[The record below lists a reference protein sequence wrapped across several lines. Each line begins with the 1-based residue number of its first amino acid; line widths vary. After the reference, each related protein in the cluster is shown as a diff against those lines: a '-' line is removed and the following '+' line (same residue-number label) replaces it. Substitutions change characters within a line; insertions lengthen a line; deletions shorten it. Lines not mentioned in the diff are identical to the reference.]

1 MLNGPVHPL
10 WSRGYSRTHAN
21 LLYSA
26 SACQNWK
33 STKWKSEQEF
43 NKLYLFSIKELHG
56 RKFFCRR
63 YQTLRLLRNVPPFV
77 ENANS
82 LFCSHRLTNGPPLQ
96 RTHPSLKLCATF
108 NIIPL
113 SYGKREISLCPTSM
127 QENNPL
133 STVHN
138 CLFIIFT
145 VNLQTWSS
153 FPTYTKQGHP
163 IPLQKNTTY
172 WGSTHFIWTFNFH
185 MQKHTD
191 IQLLQD
197 QDSHSIVLETTE
209 AIYHKNRHPVDLH
222 QH

>member
-1 MLNGPVHPL
+1 MFHLL
-10 WSRGYSRTHAN
+10 WT
-21 LLYSA
+21 
-26 SACQNWK
+26 
-33 STKWKSEQEF
+33 E
-43 NKLYLFSIKELHG
+43 
-56 RKFFCRR
+56 
-63 YQTLRLLRNVPPFV
+63 
-77 ENANS
+77 NS

-96 RTHPSLKLCATF
+96 RSHPSLKLCVTF

-127 QENNPL
+127 KENNPL

-145 VNLQTWSS
+145 VNLQTWGP
-153 FPTYTKQGHP
+153 FPTYTHQGRHTIAKQYH
-163 IPLQKNTTY
+163 LLRKH
-172 WGSTHFIWTFNFH
+172 SFHLNFH

-197 QDSHSIVLETTE
+197 QDSHSIALETKE
-209 AIYHKNRHPVDLH
+209 AIYHKNRQPVDLH